1 MKKEERL
8 NRKIKRLFRQAG
20 HPRYWHRMGPK
31 KFETWLLCLGLIIK
45 QVYQLSYR
53 RAMKFLDEFYEINI
67 HWTTLQKAAKRLP
80 RSLWQSLLRA
90 TIAVDSVPIA
100 AIDGT
105 GFSRSGPSHYFLKR
119 IDRDDPIGRPVQA
132 ITMIDVEQ
140 RKFISGIFFAKPYHE
155 ARRVPCLHNQSP
167 IIPDIVLMDKG
178 FDAEWLHRWLN
189 EHGSFAVI
197 PVRKN
202 CRRGKFRKVMRGC
215 MDWCLYWQRNTV
227 ESLFSALKRLFGGS
241 LKSRKMPMQNTELFC
256 RLIAYNIGLRLQ
268 TFSTE
273 PVTAYPHTRHYRL
286 LLLCA

>member
-1 MKKEERL
+1 MSSTMKKEERL

-53 RAMKFLDEFYEINI
+53 RAMRFLDEFYEINI

-80 RSLWQSLLRA
+80 RSLWQSLLGA
-90 TIAVDSVPIA
+90 TIEVDSIPLA

-132 ITMIDVEQ
+132 ITMIDVDQ
-140 RKFISGIFFAKPYHE
+140 RKFVSGVFFAKPYHE
-155 ARRVPCLHNQSP
+155 AQRVPALHMQSSVV
-167 IIPDIVLMDKG
+167 PDIVLMDKG

-189 EHGSFAVI
+189 EHGSFAVV

-202 CRRGKFRKVMRGC
+202 CRRGKFRKVMRDC
-215 MDWCLYWQRNTV
+215 MDWCLYWQRNIV
-227 ESLFSALKRLFGGS
+227 ESLFSALKRLFGVS
-241 LKSRKMPMQNTELFC
+241 LKSRKMPMQNAELFC
-256 RLIAYNIGLRLQ
+256 RLIAYNIGLCLQ

-273 PVTAYPHTRHYRL
+273 PET
-286 LLLCA
+286 